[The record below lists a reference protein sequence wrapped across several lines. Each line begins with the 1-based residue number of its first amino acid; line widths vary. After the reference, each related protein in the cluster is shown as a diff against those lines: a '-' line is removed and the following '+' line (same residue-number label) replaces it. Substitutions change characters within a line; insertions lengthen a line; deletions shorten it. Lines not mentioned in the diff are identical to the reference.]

1 MTTNMSTDTG
11 TSPPLV
17 GQPMDRTDGLLKVT
31 GEARYAAEFP
41 EARIAH
47 AVLVTSTISSGSI
60 ASIDASRAQS
70 MPGVLLV
77 MTYQNAPR
85 LPNGGRPPQ
94 ATPAS
99 RHLSLLQNNQINYSN
114 EPVAV
119 VVADTLERATD
130 AAQQLRIAYQATPG
144 THDFTG
150 AKANAHAP
158 ITPQGRQTDTQRGDY
173 AAGLASG
180 NVHVD
185 AVYTTPIEHHNPME
199 PHATMAHWDGPQL
212 TLHDSTQGVSGTRG
226 AVAIAL
232 GVSPDNVRV
241 ISPFIGGGFGSK
253 GSSWS
258 HVVLCAMASKQ
269 TGRPV
274 RLSLTRP
281 QMFGS
286 VGARPRTEQHLVLAA
301 QHDGTLTAMRH
312 DSISNTSMF
321 EDWTETCCMVT
332 RMLYAVP
339 NQVTTHRL
347 VQLNLGTPTF
357 MRAPGETTGSFA
369 LESAMDE
376 LAWKLRMDPVAL
388 RLKNYAEVDPQENKP
403 FSSKALRQCYEI
415 GAEKIGWSRRTPTP
429 RSMRSGQTL
438 IGLGMG
444 TATYPANRGPAAAIA
459 RILPDGTAM
468 VASGTQDLGTG
479 TYTVMTQVSADA
491 LGFPPEKIHFALGD
505 STLPQAPG
513 SGGSQSAASV
523 SPAVHDAC
531 TQVRNQL
538 ISLALADNASP
549 VHGLQPSD
557 VTVENG
563 WVVSRPN
570 PSLRDPAAAILARA
584 GGKPIDAVVSVKPG
598 QERSE
603 YSLHSFGAVFAEVH
617 VDAEL
622 GTIRVPRIVGV
633 YDIGRVLNLKTA
645 RSQMMG
651 GMVWGIGAAFE
662 EDTLLDSRYGR
673 FVNMNLAEYHV
684 PVNADIG
691 SLDVTFLDEP
701 DPHINS
707 LGVRGIG
714 EIGLTGVVAALAN
727 AVYHATGVRVR
738 DLPITLDKVMATTQ
752 V

>member
-1 MTTNMSTDTG
+1 MTTNLNTKA
-11 TSPPLV
+11 PLV
-17 GQPMDRTDGLLKVT
+17 GQPMDRTDGVLKVT
-31 GEARYAAEFP
+31 GEARYAAEFGG
-41 EARIAH
+41 ARLAH

-70 MPGVLLV
+70 LPGVLLV

-85 LPNGGRPPQ
+85 LPNGGRPPL
-94 ATPAS
+94 APPAG
-99 RHLSLLQNNQINYSN
+99 RHLSLLQDNQVHYSN

-130 AAQQLRIAYQATPG
+130 AAQQLRITYQATPG
-144 THDFTG
+144 AHNFTR
-150 AKANAHAP
+150 AKATMHAP
-158 ITPQGRQTDTQRGDY
+158 ISPQGRQTDTQRGNFDEGV
-173 AAGLASG
+173 AAGS
-180 NVHVD
+180 VRID
-185 AVYTTPIEHHNPME
+185 QVYTTPVEHHNPME

-212 TLHDSTQGVSGTRG
+212 TLYDSTQGVSGTRT
-226 AVAIAL
+226 AVAKTL
-232 GVSPDNVRV
+232 GVSPDDVHV
-241 ISPFIGGGFGSK
+241 ISPFLGGGFGGK

-258 HVVLCAMASKQ
+258 HVVLCAMAAKQ

-274 RLSLTRP
+274 RLALTRP

-286 VGARPRTEQHLVLAA
+286 VGARPRTEQHFLLAA
-301 QHDGTLTAMRH
+301 RPDGTLTAMLH
-312 DSISNTSMF
+312 DSISNTSTI

-339 NQVTTHRL
+339 NQLTTHRL

-376 LAWKLRMDPVAL
+376 LAWKLKMDPVAL

-415 GAEKIGWSRRTPTP
+415 GAEKFGWSRRTSTP
-429 RSMRSGQTL
+429 RSMRSGHTL
-438 IGLGMG
+438 IGLGMAS
-444 TATYPANRGPAAAIA
+444 ATYPANRSPAAAIA

-468 VASGTQDLGTG
+468 VASGTQELGTG
-479 TYTVMTQVSADA
+479 TYTVMTQVCADA

-531 TQVRNQL
+531 MQVRSRL
-538 ISLALADNASP
+538 ISLAVADNASP
-549 VHGLQPSD
+549 VHGMDLSD
-557 VTVENG
+557 ASVENG
-563 WVVSRPN
+563 WVVSRSN

-584 GGKPIDAVVSVKPG
+584 GGQPIEAVASVKPG

-603 YSLHSFGAVFAEVH
+603 YSMHSFGAVFTEVH
-617 VDAEL
+617 VDADL

-633 YDIGRVLNLKTA
+633 YDVGRVLNQKTA

-651 GMVWGIGAAFE
+651 GMVWGIGATFE
-662 EDTLLDSRYGR
+662 EDTLLDERYGR

-691 SLDVTFLDEP
+691 TLDISFIDEP
-701 DPHINS
+701 DPHINT

-738 DLPITLDKVMATTQ
+738 DLPITLDKVMTP
-752 V
+752 VRV

>member
-1 MTTNMSTDTG
+1 MTTNTSTKAT
-11 TSPPLV
+11 LI

-60 ASIDASRAQS
+60 ASIDVSRAQS
-70 MPGVLLV
+70 LPGVLLV

-85 LPNGGRPPQ
+85 LPNGGRPPL
-94 ATPAS
+94 APPAG
-99 RHLSLLQNNQINYSN
+99 RHLSLLQDNQIHYSN

-130 AAQQLRIAYQATPG
+130 AAQQVRIAYQATPG
-144 THDFTG
+144 VHDFTS

-158 ITPQGRQTDTQRGDY
+158 ISPQGRQTDTQRGDFD
-173 AAGLASG
+173 AGLASG
-180 NVHVD
+180 IVRVD
-185 AVYTTPIEHHNPME
+185 AVYTTPVEHHNPME

-212 TLHDSTQGVSGTRG
+212 TLHDSTQGVSGTRT
-226 AVAIAL
+226 AVAKTL
-232 GVSPDNVRV
+232 GVSPDDVRV
-241 ISPFIGGGFGSK
+241 ISPFLGGGFGGK

-274 RLSLTRP
+274 RLALTRP

-286 VGARPRTEQHLVLAA
+286 VGARPRTEQHFVLAA
-301 QHDGTLTAMRH
+301 RHDGTLTAMRH
-312 DSISNTSMF
+312 DSISNTSMI

-369 LESAMDE
+369 IESAMDE
-376 LAWKLRMDPVAL
+376 LAWKLKMDPVAL

-415 GAEKIGWSRRTPTP
+415 GAEKFGWSRRTSTP
-429 RSMRSGQTL
+429 RSMRSGNTL
-438 IGLGMG
+438 IGLGMA
-444 TATYPANRGPAAAIA
+444 TATYPANRSPAAAIA

-479 TYTVMTQVSADA
+479 TYTVMTQVCADA

-505 STLPQAPG
+505 SSLPQAPG

-531 TQVRNQL
+531 MQVRSRL
-538 ISLALADNASP
+538 LSLAVADNESP
-549 VHGLQPSD
+549 VHGMDLAD
-557 VTVENG
+557 VSVENG
-563 WVVSRPN
+563 WVVSRSN

-584 GGKPIDAVVSVKPG
+584 GGQPIEVVASVKPG

-603 YSLHSFGAVFAEVH
+603 YSMHSFGAVFTEVH
-617 VDAEL
+617 VDADL

-633 YDIGRVLNLKTA
+633 YDVGRVLNQKTA
-645 RSQMMG
+645 RSQLMG
-651 GMVWGIGAAFE
+651 GMVWGVGAAFE
-662 EDTLLDSRYGR
+662 EDTLLDERYGR

-691 SLDVTFLDEP
+691 TLDISFIDAP

-738 DLPITLDKVMATTQ
+738 DLPVTLDKVMTTTR

>member
-1 MTTNMSTDTG
+1 MTTNTSTNA
-11 TSPPLV
+11 PLI

-70 MPGVLLV
+70 LPGVLLV

-85 LPNGGRPPQ
+85 LPNGGRPPL
-94 ATPAS
+94 APPAG
-99 RHLSLLQNNQINYSN
+99 RHLSLLQDNQIHYSN

-130 AAQQLRIAYQATPG
+130 AAQQVRIAYQATPG
-144 THDFTG
+144 VHDFTS

-158 ITPQGRQTDTQRGDY
+158 ISPQGRQTDTQRGDFD
-173 AAGLASG
+173 AGLASG
-180 NVHVD
+180 IVRVD
-185 AVYTTPIEHHNPME
+185 AVYTTPVEHHNPME

-212 TLHDSTQGVSGTRG
+212 TLHDSTQGVSGTRT
-226 AVAIAL
+226 AVAKTL
-232 GVSPDNVRV
+232 GVSPDDVRV
-241 ISPFIGGGFGSK
+241 ISPFLGGGFGGK

-274 RLSLTRP
+274 RLALTRP

-286 VGARPRTEQHLVLAA
+286 VGARPRTEQHFVLAA
-301 QHDGTLTAMRH
+301 RHDGTLTAMRH
-312 DSISNTSMF
+312 DSISNTSMI

-369 LESAMDE
+369 IESAMDE
-376 LAWKLRMDPVAL
+376 LAWKLKMDPVAL
-388 RLKNYAEVDPQENKP
+388 RLKNYAEVDPQEHKP

-415 GAEKIGWSRRTPTP
+415 GAEKFGWSRRTSTP
-429 RSMRSGQTL
+429 RSMRSGNTL
-438 IGLGMG
+438 IGLGMA
-444 TATYPANRGPAAAIA
+444 TATYPANRSPAAAIA

-479 TYTVMTQVSADA
+479 TYTVMTQVCADA

-505 STLPQAPG
+505 SSLPQAPG

-531 TQVRNQL
+531 MQVRSRL
-538 ISLALADNASP
+538 LSLAVADNESP
-549 VHGLQPSD
+549 VHGMDLAD
-557 VTVENG
+557 VSVENG
-563 WVVSRPN
+563 WVVSRSN

-584 GGKPIDAVVSVKPG
+584 GGQPIEVVASVKPG

-603 YSLHSFGAVFAEVH
+603 YSMHSFGAVFTEVH
-617 VDAEL
+617 VDADL

-633 YDIGRVLNLKTA
+633 YDVGRVLNQKTA
-645 RSQMMG
+645 RSQLMG
-651 GMVWGIGAAFE
+651 GMVWGVGAAFE
-662 EDTLLDSRYGR
+662 EDTLLDERYGR

-691 SLDVTFLDEP
+691 TLDISFIDAP

-738 DLPITLDKVMATTQ
+738 DLPVTLDKVMTTTR